1 MIISFATP
9 KHEKLANDYLALEKY
24 VTKQKAH
31 CTADDV
37 LETLNALWAA
47 DSSFDL
53 PHHLHP
59 HTLFGNYKGHF
70 AVWISKQDRI
80 IFRPD
85 HEGDPEF
92 RIDNHKTIK
101 RIIIVEICK
110 DYHKR

>member
-9 KHEKLANDYLALEKY
+9 KHEKLASNHLALEKY
-24 VTKQKAH
+24 VAKQKAH
-31 CTADDV
+31 CTADQV
-37 LETLNALWAA
+37 IATLDALAA
-47 DSSFDL
+47 AESSFDL
-53 PHHLHP
+53 PHFLHP
-59 HTLFGNYKGHF
+59 HPLSGSHKGHF

-101 RIIIVEICK
+101 RIIIVEICT